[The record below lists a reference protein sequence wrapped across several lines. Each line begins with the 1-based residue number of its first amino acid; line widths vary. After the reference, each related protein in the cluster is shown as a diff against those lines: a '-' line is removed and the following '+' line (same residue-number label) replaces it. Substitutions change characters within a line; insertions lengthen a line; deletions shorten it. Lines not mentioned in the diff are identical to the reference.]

1 MREEKAVIEKTLLLL
16 RDLSLEIQ
24 QYEAGHRETVSLDFY
39 LDEISRQAAKIV
51 LSAYD
56 GDMEPLDALAES
68 LQDQSYTVSP
78 IAQMVL
84 DAFALTVST
93 VSSLIGREMNQDLD
107 AWSRSLSEERTFKSL
122 VNWISNLCEKD
133 DTFSAILLS
142 SRILAHGFAS
152 IVRGDVEG
160 LGAALDYYNLL
171 TFRLYDPHDIESAPL
186 KFFLYVSNLL
196 LTNVAMLRGGLVE
209 TMERYRRKMRTTTKI
224 AEMLE
229 RSMTLGSV
237 PRISMAIATAN
248 KLAAKLATMSIR
260 DGDDWKL
267 LRELNEVHWLT
278 TKLADA
284 RNVQEVR
291 ALQSNLEAAIHII
304 RGSERD
310 LELAH
315 EVIESGVRGE
325 SDEAYREAAVGV
337 TTSAAKLLFLGL
349 SKQADRL
356 REYMK
361 SRVTEDR
368 LGGIHKVNV
377 DFLSHLDRISKKRG
391 KGGQLSKP

>member
-1 MREEKAVIEKTLLLL
+1 LNEGKADIEKALILLK
-16 RDLSLEIQ
+16 DLSLEIQ
-24 QYEAGHRETVSLDFY
+24 EYETGDRHTVSLDFY

-51 LSAYD
+51 LLAYD
-56 GDMEPLDALAES
+56 GEMEPLDDLAES
-68 LQDQSYTVSP
+68 LQDQIYTESP
-78 IAQMVL
+78 IAQMIL
-84 DAFALTVST
+84 DALALSLST
-93 VSSLIGREMNQDLD
+93 VKSLIAEEMNQDLD
-107 AWSRSLSEERTFKSL
+107 AWSRSLSKERTFKSL
-122 VNWISNLCEKD
+122 VDWISSLCEKD

-152 IVRGDVEG
+152 TVRGDVEG

-209 TMERYRRKMRTTTKI
+209 RMETYRRKMRTSTRI
-224 AEMLE
+224 AQMLD
-229 RSMTLGSV
+229 RSLAQGSV
-237 PRISMAIATAN
+237 PRISMAVATAN
-248 KLAAKLATMSIR
+248 KLAAKLATRSIQE
-260 DGDDWKL
+260 GDDWRL

-278 TKLADA
+278 AKLADPG
-284 RNVQEVR
+284 NLQEVR
-291 ALQSNLEAAIHII
+291 ALQNNLEAAIHII

-315 EVIESGVRGE
+315 EVIERGVEGE

-349 SKQADRL
+349 SKHSDRVQ
-356 REYMK
+356 EYMK
-361 SRVTEDR
+361 SRLTEDK
-368 LGGIHKVNV
+368 LGGIHKINV
-377 DFLSHLDRISKKRG
+377 DFLKHLDKISKKRG
-391 KGGQLSKP
+391 KRG